1 MTGGRAAKGKGKRK
15 RGDDGESVK
24 TGKDGKGTTEL
35 AADEAAEEE
44 EEEEGDEGVEG
55 EEKLDKE
62 QERRNLA
69 YVSPHSS
76 KRPNNSPP
84 YYARKLHTNTLP
96 SILVEA
102 FNPDQADRY
111 DLFRRVKL
119 KKETVRKIVNQTL
132 SQSVPPSVITSIN
145 AYTKIFIGNLIE
157 RARDVQEQYAAAA
170 LPLPP
175 DEDAPSSRPNGP
187 SASINASY
195 QHDPTSPTDI
205 DTNPFAQ
212 LKEYASPESPLEP
225 PQPDESTKNRKK
237 KKKNQENLG
246 PLLPDHLREALR
258 RYKKAG
264 EGGGVGMGAQS
275 LVGMGV
281 PGVGSA
287 RVGGRRLFK

>member
-1 MTGGRAAKGKGKRK
+1 M
-15 RGDDGESVK
+15 
-24 TGKDGKGTTEL
+24 L
-35 AADEAAEEE
+35 I
-44 EEEEGDEGVEG
+44 
-55 EEKLDKE
+55 
-62 QERRNLA
+62 
-69 YVSPHSS
+69 HSS
-76 KRPNNSPP
+76 V
-84 YYARKLHTNTLP
+84 
-96 SILVEA
+96 LVEA

-157 RARDVQEQYAAAA
+157 RARDVQEQYAAA
-170 LPLPP
+170 LPSPP
-175 DEDAPSSRPNGP
+175 EEVAPSQPHDP
-187 SASINASY
+187 ASINSSQQPDA
-195 QHDPTSPTDI
+195 SPTDI

-212 LKEYASPESPLEP
+212 LKEYASPEFPPVLEP
-225 PQPDESTKNRKK
+225 SPPPSQPSQPSETATLPKNPKK
-237 KKKNQENLG
+237 KQQQEDLG

-258 RYKKAG
+258 RYKRAG

-287 RVGGRRLFK
+287 RVGGRRLFR